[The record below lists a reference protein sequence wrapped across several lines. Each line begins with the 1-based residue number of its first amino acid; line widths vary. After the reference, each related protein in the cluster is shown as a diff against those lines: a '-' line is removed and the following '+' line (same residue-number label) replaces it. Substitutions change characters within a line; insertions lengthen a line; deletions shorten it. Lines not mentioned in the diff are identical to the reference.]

1 MITHTVT
8 GSIAAPDAADLLSNA
23 SETGPV
29 CAERAA
35 SAGEQADRWC
45 ELTPED
51 YWRIVDQFSHD
62 IRTPLCVI
70 SEYAALIRDGMIA
83 DDSEERNEAMDISR
97 ARVAEIQLQT
107 DALLMIAKL
116 ASGRV
121 QVNRETSSIT
131 DILHEAAARV
141 MASSKST
148 GVTLA
153 PIVDPQLPPIQCD
166 PRLTRCVLVNL
177 LWSVLKAAPSE
188 ARVILE
194 ASHGADEETICF
206 RVASSAMRRYEV
218 APAGIVSQV
227 KMMCEKQRTRRH
239 RIDVALGLAYEVSHI
254 LGGRISFND
263 DSNETPALEFTLPT
277 GSNGDVGH

>member
-1 MITHTVT
+1 MTTHIATR
-8 GSIAAPDAADLLSNA
+8 SISAPDAADLSSDA
-23 SETGPV
+23 SETGTG
-29 CAERAA
+29 CAERVA

-83 DDSEERNEAMDISR
+83 NDSKERNEAMDISR

-131 DILHEAAARV
+131 EILHEAAARV
-141 MASSKST
+141 MASAKST
-148 GVTLA
+148 GVILA
-153 PIVDPQLPPIQCD
+153 PIVDPQLSPIQCD

-177 LWSVLKAAPSE
+177 LWSVLKAAPSD
-188 ARVILE
+188 ARVCLE
-194 ASHGADEETICF
+194 ASHSADDETICF

-218 APAGIVSQV
+218 APAGILSQV
-227 KMMCEKQRTRRH
+227 KMMCEKQRTRRQ

-254 LGGRISFND
+254 LGGKITFND
-263 DSNETPALEFTLPT
+263 DSIEQPALEFTLPT
-277 GSNGDVGH
+277 RADGNVGH